1 MNRLARHVAA
11 LAAATLVALTGCAP
25 HEQNTAE
32 RGCARAVLRDWSDG
46 AIEGVYNDNCYV
58 AAIDALPED
67 LRAYTSAGDDI
78 ARALR
83 SRRTPADPSAG
94 ESRRLA
100 QAQARSTETAAVGRA
115 GLEEPPLPVV
125 LLASLL
131 VVLAAAG
138 LVSLAL
144 RHRRERS

>member
-1 MNRLARHVAA
+1 
-11 LAAATLVALTGCAP
+11 
-25 HEQNTAE
+25 
-32 RGCARAVLRDWSDG
+32 
-46 AIEGVYNDNCYV
+46 
-58 AAIDALPED
+58 

-78 ARALR
+78 IARASL
-83 SRRTPADPSAG
+83 PADSGRPSAG

-100 QAQARSTETAAVGRA
+100 QAQARSTETAAVGVQD
-115 GLEEPPLPVV
+115 EQPPLPVV
-125 LLASLL
+125 LLVSLV